1 MSDGFSLSDVALQAL
16 FAPYCSGVNR
26 EGDLSI
32 ALQILRSGRLVGR
45 RPVQGMPGHVFVL
58 SWGGVAA
65 PLETIHCQLRF
76 SEHPEADMDFEL
88 STYQLVAW
96 LMDRSGSDQ
105 SEPDLPEE
113 FWQWLLI
120 GSREGMD
127 A

>member
-1 MSDGFSLSDVALQAL
+1 MSDVALQAL
-16 FAPYCSGVNR
+16 FAPYCGGVNR

-32 ALQILRSGRLVGR
+32 ALQILRSGRLAGR

-58 SWGGVAA
+58 SWGGAAA
-65 PLETIHCQLRF
+65 PLEQIHCQLRF

-88 STYQLVAW
+88 CTYQLVAW

-105 SEPDLPEE
+105 IEPDLPED

-120 GSREGMD
+120 ESREDMEQ